1 MITTLSTQNGI
12 QTIQI
17 PQELQFAEPSQYY
30 EILKVGNALLIR
42 PVHKHSSLTDLLSCF
57 AAFSPDFLADG
68 RPSQDTQ
75 ERESL

>member
-17 PQELQFAEPSQYY
+17 PQELQFAEPSQHY

-42 PVHKHSSLTDLLSCF
+42 PVQQTQPADLLSCF